1 MTFFYYLLCLYY
13 YVTHYF
19 FSFWYYCFCFYPC
32 IYQYFLFPRQCS
44 FSPDF
49 FILISMNCIGLW
61 NIKWGTFPFPGSV
74 PHFFHSA
81 SVFSSFPGHALHS
94 NLLFN
99 LLISKDNMYIARFI
113 SFRRSSSSF
122 FSLLIFTRVSTYSAS
137 KQIQNT

>member
-19 FSFWYYCFCFYPC
+19 FSFWYYCFCFYSC

-49 FILISMNCIGLW
+49 FILISMNFIGLW

-74 PHFFHSA
+74 PHFSYFS

-99 LLISKDNMYIARFI
+99 LLSSKDKMYIARFI

-122 FSLLIFTRVSTYSAS
+122 FSFLIFTRVSTYSAS

>member
-19 FSFWYYCFCFYPC
+19 FSFWYYCFCFYSC

-49 FILISMNCIGLW
+49 FILISMNFIRLC

-81 SVFSSFPGHALHS
+81 SVFSSFPGHTLHS
-94 NLLFN
+94 TLLFN
-99 LLISKDNMYIARFI
+99 LLSSKAKVYIARFI
-113 SFRRSSSSF
+113 DFRRSSSSF

>member
-1 MTFFYYLLCLYY
+1 MAFFYYLLYLCY
-13 YVTHYF
+13 YVTHSFFYF
-19 FSFWYYCFCFYPC
+19 YSCYIFYYPC
-32 IYQYFLFPRQCS
+32 IYQCFLFPRQCS

-49 FILISMNCIGLW
+49 FILISMNFIRLC

-74 PHFFHSA
+74 PHFFYFS
-81 SVFSSFPGHALHS
+81 SVFSSFPGHTLHS

-99 LLISKDNMYIARFI
+99 LLFSKDNIYIARFI

-122 FSLLIFTRVSTYSAS
+122 FSLLIFTRVITYSAS